1 VKYMINDKV
10 VLSRAP
16 EGPLADHLGSFT
28 KWVSEQ
34 GYAARSVWQRV
45 HLAACFSSWLGKQ
58 GVRIRSISSEHPA
71 QYLRYRTRRVRPTR
85 SDVAALRH
93 LLDFLRHESLIP
105 AAKKPACRITPVERC
120 LHEYERY
127 LRQER
132 ALANA
137 TIPNYLRF
145 VQSFL
150 SDRCFIKGRARL
162 GRLCPHDIVSFV
174 EREAPHL
181 SLKRAKLLTTAL
193 RSFLQYA
200 RYRGHLRLDLAAA
213 VPTVANWSMT
223 SIPRAIPA
231 AQVAQLL
238 ASIDR
243 HSAIGQRDYAILLLL
258 ARLGLRSSEVL
269 LLELDDIDWEAG
281 RFSVRAKGGRRTEL
295 PLPNDVGKAI
305 AEYLQYGRPAS
316 ASRRVFLRGK
326 APIRG
331 FLGQSAIC
339 SLVRHALKRAG
350 ITAPTNGAHQ
360 FRHALATQLL
370 RHGASPTEIGELLG
384 HRRPQTTEIYA
395 KVDQDAL
402 RFLALPWPGGVQ

>member
-1 VKYMINDKV
+1 MKYTINDKV

-28 KWVSEQ
+28 EWVSEQ
-34 GYAARSVWQRV
+34 GYAASSLWQRV
-45 HLAACFSSWLGKQ
+45 HLAACFSRWLGKQ
-58 GVRIRSISSEHPA
+58 GIRLRSISSAHPA
-71 QYLRYRTRRVRPTR
+71 HYLRYRGRRVRPTR
-85 SDVAALRH
+85 SDIAALRH
-93 LLDFLRHESLIP
+93 LLDFLRRKRLIP
-105 AAKKPACRITPVERC
+105 AATEPSRQVTPVERC

-145 VQSFL
+145 SQSFL
-150 SDRCFIKGRARL
+150 SDRFVKGEIRL
-162 GRLCPHDIVSFV
+162 GRLRPHDIVSFV

-200 RYRGHLRLDLAAA
+200 RYRGDIKLDLAAA

-223 SIPRAIPA
+223 SIPRAIPL
-231 AQVAQLL
+231 AQVDQLL

-281 RFSVRAKGGRRTEL
+281 RFSVRAKGGKRTEL
-295 PLPNDVGKAI
+295 PLPTEVGKAM
-305 AEYLQYGRPAS
+305 AEYLRYGRPAS
-316 ASRRVFLRGK
+316 ESRRVFLRGK

-331 FLGQSAIC
+331 LLGQSAIS
-339 SLVRHALKRAG
+339 SLVRNALKRAG
-350 ITAPTNGAHQ
+350 ISAPTNGAHQ
-360 FRHALATQLL
+360 FRHALATQML
-370 RHGASPTEIGELLG
+370 RHGASLTEIGEVLG
-384 HRRPQTTEIYA
+384 HRSPQTTKIYA
-395 KVDQDAL
+395 KVDLDAL
-402 RFLALPWPGGVQ
+402 RILALPWPGGVQ